1 MDFDRGYKT
10 FCGTLCDIM
19 DKDWGKQEDKFA
31 ASWPFLNHI
40 PPIAWK
46 PMVSIAVEKWDGWPK
61 NWAKCVKEV
70 YELWRGGSHH
80 STVKYERDY
89 DDRFPVE
96 LMRVAYS
103 ILVEK
108 GDREFLRYCDAEH
121 MPVSDRERIVMKNKV
136 VKGEVRINTNDIK
149 NKIGIAC
156 GHRPITVTPE
166 RMAQLQAQKEVILR
180 QPGEDAEE
188 LLF

>member
-1 MDFDRGYKT
+1 MDFDRGYKA

-19 DKDWGKQEDKFA
+19 DKDWSKQEDKFA
-31 ASWPFLNHI
+31 ASWQFLNHI
-40 PPIAWK
+40 PTIAWK
-46 PMVSIAVEKWDGWPK
+46 PMVGIAVEKWDGWPK

-96 LMRVAYS
+96 LMRMAYS
-103 ILVEK
+103 VLVEK
-108 GDREFLRYCDAEH
+108 GEREFLRYCDAEH
-121 MPVSDRERIVMKNKV
+121 MPLSDRDRVVMKHRV
-136 VKGEVRINTNDIK
+136 VNGEVKINVQDIK
-149 NKIGIAC
+149 AKIG
-156 GHRPITVTPE
+156 GVSGGRPIVVTPE

-180 QPGEDAEE
+180 QPGEDAED